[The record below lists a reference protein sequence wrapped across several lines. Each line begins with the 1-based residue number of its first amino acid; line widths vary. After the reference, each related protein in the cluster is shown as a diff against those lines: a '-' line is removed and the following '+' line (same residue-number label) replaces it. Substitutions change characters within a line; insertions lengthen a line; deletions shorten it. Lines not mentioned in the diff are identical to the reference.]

1 MLLTDNRWRRNAP
14 SLDQIYLPRS
24 LETTRIKRGKFSLS
38 NGELA
43 NKGGV
48 KKATQRDCSLIQLR
62 EEWIRWRNNRKL
74 DAEVDTEL
82 PEANSEL
89 VALEYQI
96 SNAGHKEH
104 RREEFV
110 SDNEQVSRVRVT
122 CLKYS
127 CYPERPLFRRSLAKL
142 RYGSATFHRA

>member
-1 MLLTDNRWRRNAP
+1 ME
-14 SLDQIYLPRS
+14 SLVFRM
-24 LETTRIKRGKFSLS
+24 
-38 NGELA
+38 A

-62 EEWIRWRNNRKL
+62 EERIRWRNNRKL
-74 DAEVDTEL
+74 DTEVDAQL

-104 RREEFV
+104 KREEFV
-110 SDNEQVSRVRVT
+110 FDNEQVSRVRVT

-127 CYPERPLFRRSLAKL
+127 CYSERPFFRRSLAKL
-142 RYGSATFHRA
+142 RYGSAIFHRA

>member
-1 MLLTDNRWRRNAP
+1 MPLADNRWRRNAP

-43 NKGGV
+43 NKGGA
-48 KKATQRDCSLIQLR
+48 KQATQRDWSR

-74 DAEVDTEL
+74 DTEVDTEL

-110 SDNEQVSRVRVT
+110 FDNE
-122 CLKYS
+122 
-127 CYPERPLFRRSLAKL
+127 RSV
-142 RYGSATFHRA
+142 